1 MMLGHVTKNKE
12 QTGEARGDASYQRRT
27 STHYVNELDL
37 ANAAHYDRQ
46 AMADGSTQAKQLRA
60 RNEVPHNSPRA
71 IQFMAMHT
79 MMNKTAVQRVE
90 TSVEEDEPLQAKSS
104 SEVGTK
110 VVEPRIVQLEAK
122 SSDSGPALA
131 TIIEQ
136 LEKLAK
142 EDQEGDQL
150 DNDADLEADLVLLR
164 EKIGTIRSVANTDDE
179 AQKNETLNVLRPAL
193 ANVTEVSGAST
204 PAPQIT
210 ETQTS
215 GVAQAYSQGVAQ
227 RAVTRGQVIVAGL
240 IGIGTLLGGIALA
253 RARAR
258 RQALIYA
265 EFGGDASKGNI
276 DPDDVVAHG
285 NPRPDDA
292 PQDIAYTH
300 AFNRLHSAK
309 LYFEKHHSALAAQ
322 YRTAAA
328 RTITAEMLDIASVV
342 KHHAVDHKARVKNL
356 TTNTSIQNL
365 RIQFTADML
374 IQTQRAQALTNAIMQ
389 RINAQRWIGTVSEDE
404 VHQSG
409 TSIWRGKWTDIVMA
423 VNTVLHT
430 KWPEWKTRI
439 GNWIDARRDAL
450 HPYMIAPGNMTLD
463 YIGSLSRGT
472 KGPPKQSVRFTPEKF
487 DVDANL
493 TAAPLAAYAIQEG
506 GAVIDR
512 GKVKADNVVWNGIL
526 TPMQNAMQ
534 AGLVDAGL
542 LGMGMAADE
551 PFEVVLDTDGLQA
564 GHGVA
569 ASTELA
575 KSTREVDLRAQI
587 YQIRTDNIARW
598 NLVRAAINQ
607 NADLLDQAGTGL
619 LSRVLT
625 AGEMDRLDV
634 ILQANP

>member
-12 QTGEARGDASYQRRT
+12 QTGEARDDVSYQRRV
-27 STHYVNELDL
+27 STPNVN
-37 ANAAHYDRQ
+37 AMSSAIAAHNHRQ
-46 AMADGSTQAKQLRA
+46 ATVDGSNQAKQLRA
-60 RNEVPHNSPRA
+60 RNSVPYNSLRV
-71 IQFMAMHT
+71 IQFTTMHN
-79 MMNKTAVQRVE
+79 MMNRAAVQRME
-90 TSVEEDEPLQAKSS
+90 NSSEIDEPLQAKSS
-104 SEVGTK
+104 SEVCT
-110 VVEPRIVQLEAK
+110 QLVGSRVAQFEVT

-136 LEKLAK
+136 LEELA
-142 EDQEGDQL
+142 EDDQEEGQFDT
-150 DNDADLEADLVLLR
+150 DVDLKTDLALLR
-164 EKIGTIRSVANTDDE
+164 EKIGMIRSVASTDDE
-179 AQKNETLNVLRPAL
+179 AQKNEALNVLRPAL
-193 ANVTEVSGAST
+193 ANVK
-204 PAPQIT
+204 QD
-210 ETQTS
+210 S
-215 GVAQAYSQGVAQ
+215 GVSAQAPIVAETSASGVVQAYSQQVVQ
-227 RAVTRGQVIVAGL
+227 REVTRGQAIVAGL
-240 IGIGTLLGGIALA
+240 IGIGTLLGTIAI
-253 RARAR
+253 ARAR
-258 RQALIYA
+258 RRALIYA
-265 EFGGDASKGNI
+265 EFGGGAAKGNI
-276 DPDDVVAHG
+276 DPDVVVAHG

-292 PQDIAYTH
+292 PQDVAYTH

-309 LYFEKHHSALAAQ
+309 LYFEKHHPALAAQ

-356 TTNTSIQNL
+356 TTDTSIQDL

-374 IQTQRAQALTNAIMQ
+374 IQTQRAQALTNAIME
-389 RINAQRWIGTVSEDE
+389 RINAQRWIGTVSEDD

-430 KWPEWKTRI
+430 KWPEWKARI
-439 GNWIDARRDAL
+439 GAWINARRDAL
-450 HPYMIAPGNMTLD
+450 HPYMIAPGNMVLD
-463 YIGSLSRGT
+463 YIGSLARGT

-493 TAAPLAAYAIQEG
+493 TAAPLAAYAIHEG

-512 GKVKADNVVWNGIL
+512 GKVKEDNVVWNGIL
-526 TPMQNAMQ
+526 TPMQDAMQ

-542 LGMGMAADE
+542 LEMGMAADE

-575 KSTREVDLRAQI
+575 KSTREVNLRAQI
-587 YQIRTDNIARW
+587 YQIRTDNIDRW
-598 NLVRAAINQ
+598 SLVRAAINL

-625 AGEMDRLDV
+625 AAEMDRLDL